1 MESTIGISQEQI
13 EARARQIVE
22 QSCQKHNAPVENV
35 SEAQWN
41 DARQTAKLQLEER
54 AELERNPYFNLYQ
67 QEKAAHEA
75 TRTQLEIVKT
85 NRTSSG
91 TNARAAVTVEQARG
105 RMGNQWF
112 LSTDAQKLQALGI
125 DASTINREELR
136 RLFGRSA
143 SSHDAVDYQRTNPQR
158 YATLREAAKA
168 LGIYG
173 G

>member
-1 MESTIGISQEQI
+1 METSTVSTEQI

-22 QSCQKHNAPVENV
+22 QSCQKHHKPVETV
-35 SEAQWN
+35 SEAQWA
-41 DARQTAKLQLEER
+41 DARRAAAEQLEER
-54 AELERNPYFNLYQ
+54 AQLEQNPYFRLYTE
-67 QEKAAHEA
+67 EKAAHAA

-85 NRTSSG
+85 NRSNSATS
-91 TNARAAVTVEQARG
+91 AKAAISVEQARG

-125 DASTINREELR
+125 DPNSINREELR
-136 RLFGRSA
+136 RLFGRNA
-143 SSHDAVDYQRTNPQR
+143 SSHDAVDHQRSNPQR
-158 YATLREAAKA
+158 HATLREAAKA